1 MCIDNAPHSSQPHSP
16 TSLINA
22 LVGRAAKINS
32 KRGYGCLLIAAVA
45 AGVGLPAPSHA
56 QQDYPARI
64 VQIVNPYQAG
74 STTDVLARALSVGL
88 SARLGQQ
95 FVIVNR
101 PGAGGALGAVSVV
114 RADPDG
120 YTLLFAPALI
130 LSVLPAARA
139 DTGYDANSLV
149 PVCQTFSNAMALA
162 VRPDSP
168 LKSLADLVQ
177 AARQR
182 PGQLNY
188 GHQGPSTIPHL
199 AMEEFLEAAGLK
211 VDGIPYRGDPAVMTD
226 LLGGRLDVAAIVLGS
241 AREQNVRLLGIFA
254 EERHPAVPN
263 VPTVKEQGFD
273 VSPTSFGGLLAPSRT
288 PPETLAKLA
297 GACEAAAKDEAYVTT
312 ATRAFQPKNY
322 YGDRETFRV
331 RLQHDVEVK
340 KRLLARM
347 PTQP

>member
-1 MCIDNAPHSSQPHSP
+1 MRGKILLAALAASVVSP
-16 TSLINA
+16 AQS
-22 LVGRAAKINS
+22 
-32 KRGYGCLLIAAVA
+32 
-45 AGVGLPAPSHA
+45 PA
-56 QQDYPARI
+56 QQEYPGRI

-74 STTDVLARALSVGL
+74 STTDVLARALAVGL

-95 FVIVNR
+95 FVVVNR

-114 RADPDG
+114 RSDPDG

-130 LSVLPAARA
+130 VSVLPAARS
-139 DTGYDANSLV
+139 DTGYDAHSLV

-168 LKSLADLVQ
+168 FRSLADLVQ
-177 AARQR
+177 AARQK

-211 VDGIPYRGDPAVMTD
+211 IDGIPYRGDPAVMTD

-254 EERHPAVPN
+254 EERHPAAPDT
-263 VPTVKEQGFD
+263 PTVKEQGFD
-273 VSPTSFGGLLAPSRT
+273 VSPTSFGGLLAPART
-288 PPETLAKLA
+288 PMDIIGKLA
-297 GACEAAAKDEAYVTT
+297 GTCAAAAGDEAYVTT
-312 ATRAFQPKNY
+312 ATRAFQPANY
-322 YGDRETFRV
+322 YADRETFRA
-331 RLQHDVEVK
+331 RLQHDIEVK
-340 KRLLARM
+340 KRLLGRM
-347 PTQP
+347 PMQP

>member
-1 MCIDNAPHSSQPHSP
+1 
-16 TSLINA
+16 
-22 LVGRAAKINS
+22 VF
-32 KRGYGCLLIAAVA
+32 LIAVVA
-45 AGVGLPAPSHA
+45 GCVVSPAQSVA
-56 QQDYPARI
+56 QQDYPGRI

-74 STTDVLARALSVGL
+74 STTDVLARALAVGL

-95 FVIVNR
+95 FVVVNR

-114 RADPDG
+114 RSDPDG

-130 LSVLPAARA
+130 VSVLPAARS
-139 DTGYDANSLV
+139 DTGYDATSLV
-149 PVCQTFSNAMALA
+149 PICQTFSNAMALA

-168 LKSLADLVQ
+168 FRSLADLVQ
-177 AARQR
+177 AARQK

-211 VDGIPYRGDPAVMTD
+211 IDGIPYRGDPAVMTD

-254 EERHPAVPN
+254 EERHPATPDT
-263 VPTVKEQGFD
+263 PTVKEQGFD
-273 VSPTSFGGLLAPSRT
+273 VSPASFGGLLAPARA
-288 PPETLAKLA
+288 PADIIGKLA
-297 GACEAAAKDEAYVTT
+297 GACAAAAKDEAYATT
-312 ATRAFQPKNY
+312 ATRAFQPTNY
-322 YGDRETFRV
+322 YADRATFGA
-331 RLQHDVEVK
+331 RLQHDIEVK

-347 PTQP
+347 PMQP